1 MVMMV
6 GELYILIE
14 IIIFGNYFLGAILF
28 QSAHTAPS
36 GTAIALL
43 YNSVRAGSVGHFK
56 HHLLSIIQLPFNGR
70 RWRFEASPRTHA
82 RRAPR
87 CSSMSTI

>member
-43 YNSVRAGSVGHFK
+43 YNSVRAGSVGHLKQHLMAGVGALK
-56 HHLLSIIQLPFNGR
+56 HR
-70 RWRFEASPRTHA
+70 HA
-82 RRAPR
+82 RMRGEHHDAAA
-87 CSSMSTI
+87 